1 MCIWIFNKKI
11 IYYIFK
17 QKSKKIMY
25 SNIIPL
31 NRKVKSTK
39 VPVLVYNRYKSLR
52 LLPLFSKNSIKAY
65 VLVLVFTQ

>member
-17 QKSKKIMY
+17 QKSKQIMY

-31 NRKVKSTK
+31 NRKVKSTL

-52 LLPLFSKNSIKAY
+52 LLPLFFKKNSIKAY
-65 VLVLVFTQ
+65 V